1 MSTPPPEA
9 RGHRDQRE
17 LLGAYALGHL
27 PDAEVSRVRS
37 HLDGCAGCRAELAEI
52 APVVGLLRDLDP
64 AVFDEPA
71 LEPGPLLAA
80 RIERQVR
87 RERSARRR
95 RLAVRRGLVGAA
107 AAVVLLASGT
117 GGYLLG
123 RPDPA
128 PAVVAVPMEAVTVT
142 SRAPGVNASADL
154 VDHTWGIEIKLTAT
168 GLVAGEGYEMSV
180 LDSQGRRH
188 DAGGM
193 VGTGGRTIHCN
204 LGSDVLRGD
213 ATSFTLTDAA
223 GDVVLTAG
231 I

>member
-37 HLDGCAGCRAELAEI
+37 HLDGCANCRAELAEI
-52 APVVGLLRDLDP
+52 APLAGLLRDVDP
-64 AVFDEPA
+64 AVFDGPA
-71 LEPGPLLAA
+71 LDPGPLLAA
-80 RIERQVR
+80 RIERQVT
-87 RERSARRR
+87 RERFARRR

-123 RPDPA
+123 RPDPG
-128 PAVVAVPMEAVTVT
+128 VVTVPMEAVAVT
-142 SRAPGVNASADL
+142 SRAPGVQASADL
-154 VDHTWGIEIKLTAT
+154 VNHTWGIEIKLTAT
-168 GLVAGEGYEMSV
+168 GLTAGGGYEMSV

-204 LGSDVLRGD
+204 LGSDVLRPN

>member
-1 MSTPPPEA
+1 MSTPSPEA

-17 LLGAYALGHL
+17 LLGAYVLGHL
-27 PDAEVSRVRS
+27 DDVEGARMRS
-37 HLDGCAGCRAELAEI
+37 HLDGCAACRAELAEI
-52 APVVGLLRDLDP
+52 GPLAALLRDVDP
-64 AVFDEPA
+64 GVLDEPA
-71 LEPGPLLAA
+71 AEPGALLAT

-87 RERSARRR
+87 TERAARRR
-95 RLAVRRGLVGAA
+95 RVAVRRGLLGAA
-107 AAVVLLASGT
+107 AAAVLVGSGV
-117 GGYLLG
+117 GGYVLG

-128 PAVVAVPMEAVTVT
+128 PAVATVPLEPVAVT
-142 SRAPGVNASADL
+142 SRAAGVSASADL
-154 VDHTWGIEIKLTAT
+154 VAHTWGVEIKLTAT
-168 GLVAGEGYEMSV
+168 GLPAGRGFEMSV
-180 LDSQGRRH
+180 LGRDGTRH

-204 LGSDVLRGD
+204 LNADVLRAD